1 MKKHVRVICALVFG
15 FAAILNGRS
24 IGHSDALINRTL
36 VSESALTQGRN
47 EVAGTVFGESRRPV
61 ADMFVEL
68 LDDVGSTVNRTK
80 TNASGRFV
88 FGGLPN
94 GRYIIK
100 VLPYGSDYLEQTQE
114 VTLARV
120 SAISGSGSDR
130 QQIDIYLKLNERAN
144 TGPFAVGPG
153 TIFAQDV
160 PLEAQKFYREGINYL
175 KDKKEAE
182 GFASLRKALEIFP
195 NYYIAL
201 DKLGGEY
208 ALKGT
213 SDRSYFEA
221 ALILLTKAVEV
232 NPRGFSS
239 VFGLGWTQYNLGLND
254 EAVVS
259 LRRATTLYAK
269 SADTY
274 LWLGKALKRTSML
287 DQAEAAFKRANELTN
302 GKVAD
307 VHWQMAGLYSAQK
320 RYKEAAD
327 ELELFL
333 KTQPNAADAE
343 KIRALIK
350 QLREKPS
357 GS

>member
-1 MKKHVRVICALVFG
+1 MKKHVQVICALVLG
-15 FAAILNGRS
+15 FAAS
-24 IGHSDALINRTL
+24 HALINRTL
-36 VSESALTQGRN
+36 VSGSALFQNRN
-47 EVAGTVFGESRRPV
+47 EVSGTVFGESRRPV
-61 ADMFVEL
+61 ADMFVEIV
-68 LDDVGSTVNRTK
+68 DDVGSTVNRTK

-88 FGGLPN
+88 FGGLAN

-120 SAISGSGSDR
+120 SAVSGSGSDR
-130 QQIDIYLKLNERAN
+130 QQVDIYLRLNERAN
-144 TGPFAVGPG
+144 SGPFALAPG
-153 TIFAQDV
+153 AIFVQEV
-160 PLEAQKFYREGINYL
+160 PLTAQKLYREGINYL
-175 KDKKEAE
+175 KEKKEAE
-182 GFASLRKALEIFP
+182 GFASLKNALEIFP
-195 NYYIAL
+195 TYYMAL

-208 ALKGT
+208 AIRGT

-254 EAVVS
+254 EAVVN
-259 LRRATTLYAK
+259 LRRATTLYGK

-274 LWLGKALKRTSML
+274 LWLGKALRRTSML
-287 DQAEAAFKRANELTN
+287 DQAEAAFKRANELAN
-302 GKVAD
+302 GKGAD

-333 KTQPNAADAE
+333 KAQPKAADAE

-350 QLREKPS
+350 QLREKPT